1 MATLT
6 AAALAAAGTLEA
18 PAAASAGG
26 DKVAPVGDRVWVE
39 VTNGGGSSITV
50 TISSYAT
57 VRGQAAVDRTV
68 TIAASA
74 TKKIPIFADLNTNP
88 SDGLASISYSGVTT
102 VTVAAYRS

>member
-1 MATLT
+1 MTTLT
-6 AAALAAAGTLEA
+6 AAALAASGTLES
-18 PAAASAGG
+18 PVAASAGG

-50 TISSYAT
+50 TIPSYAT
-57 VRGQAAVDRTV
+57 VRGQAAADRTV

-74 TKKIPIFADLNTNP
+74 TKKIPLFAELNTNP